1 MQGMVSAIY
10 RLVVRNDAQ
19 DLTEYGL
26 LAALIAIAALAAVST
41 LGNTIRT
48 VLWAPIASNF

>member
-1 MQGMVSAIY
+1 MQAVVWMIY
-10 RLVVRNDAQ
+10 RFVVRNDGQ

-41 LGNTIRT
+41 LGATIRSI
-48 VLWAPIASNF
+48 LWQPIASNF